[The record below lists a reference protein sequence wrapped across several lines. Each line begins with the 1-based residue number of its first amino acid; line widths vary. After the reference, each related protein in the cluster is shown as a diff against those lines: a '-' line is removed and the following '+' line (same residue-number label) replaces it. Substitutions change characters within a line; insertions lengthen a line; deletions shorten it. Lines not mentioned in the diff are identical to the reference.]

1 MIWSINNRRVQVE
14 YVADKGI
21 YTFEAPEHGIKVS
34 DTNVLIAQE
43 EFRKQ
48 LKEKV
53 R

>member
-14 YVADKGI
+14 YAEAKGV
-21 YTFEAPEHGIKVS
+21 YTFEAPEHGIRVS
-34 DTNVLIAQE
+34 DTNVLEAQE
-43 EFRKQ
+43 QFRKQ